1 MTYMAACL
9 LAENQQYVASSY
21 ENDRH
26 KSCLLLLQWTHGW
39 KKIPLLENT
48 KKEISLYY

>member
-1 MTYMAACL
+1 MAACL
-9 LAENQQYVASSY
+9 LAENQQHVASSC
-21 ENDRH
+21 ESNQH

-39 KKIPLLENT
+39 KELPVLEST